1 MKLIIQIPCLNEEES
16 LPKTLADLPKS
27 IDGIDI
33 IETLVINDG
42 STDRTVEVA
51 EQCSVNHIVSFTKQK
66 GLARAF
72 SAGLDAALKAGADII
87 VNTDADGQYRGE
99 DIPRLVKP
107 ILEEQADIVIGNR
120 DIENIKQFSW
130 IKKRLQRIG
139 STVVRHLAGSTIADA
154 TTGFRAYNREAALNL
169 NIISNYTYTLES
181 IIQAE
186 SKDLAI
192 ANITIST
199 NPVKRKSRLFKS
211 IPEYIKHSA
220 ATIIR
225 IYSMF
230 NPFRFFITIGSG
242 IMTVG
247 ILVGSRFLYYYL
259 LGAGEGKIQ
268 SLILAA
274 AFLTIGFQVLI
285 VGLLADLI
293 SANRRLIEDTLLR
306 VKKIELNSKSNSSKI
321 NL

>member
-16 LPKTLADLPKS
+16 LPKTLAALPKH

-42 STDRTVEVA
+42 STDKTVEVA
-51 EQCSVNHIVSFTKQK
+51 KQNGVTHIVSFTKRK

-72 SAGLDAALKAGADII
+72 GAGLDAALKAGADII
-87 VNTDADGQYRGE
+87 VNTDADGQYKGE
-99 DIPRLVKP
+99 DIPRLIRP
-107 ILEEQADIVIGNR
+107 ILDRQVDIVIGNR
-120 DIENIKQFSW
+120 DIDHVRQFSW
-130 IKKRLQRIG
+130 IKKRLQRLG
-139 STVVRHLAGSTIADA
+139 SAIVRHLAHSSIADA
-154 TTGFRAYNREAALNL
+154 TTGFRAYNREAALKL
-169 NIISNYTYTLES
+169 NIISEYTYTLES

-199 NPVKRKSRLFKS
+199 NEVKRKSRLFKS
-211 IPEYIKHSA
+211 IPEYIKRSFV
-220 ATIIR
+220 TIIR

-230 NPFRFFITIGSG
+230 NPFRLFTTIGMGLSAIGILIGCRFVFYYLIGSG
-242 IMTVG
+242 
-247 ILVGSRFLYYYL
+247 S
-259 LGAGEGKIQ
+259 GKVQ

-274 AFLTIGFQVLI
+274 ALLIIGFQVLI

-293 SANRRLIEDTLLR
+293 SANRRLIEDALLR
-306 VKKIELNSKSNSSKI
+306 IKRMELDSK
-321 NL
+321 

>member
-33 IETLVINDG
+33 IETLIINDG
-42 STDRTVEVA
+42 SQDRTVEVA
-51 EQCSVNHIVSFTKQK
+51 EQCSVDYIISFTKQK

-87 VNTDADGQYRGE
+87 VNTDADGQYKGE
-99 DIPRLVKP
+99 DIPRLIKP

-120 DIENIKQFSW
+120 DIENVKQFSW

-139 STVVRHLAGSTIADA
+139 SAVVRHLADSTIVDA

-186 SKDLAI
+186 NKDLAI

-199 NPVKRKSRLFKS
+199 NPVLRKSRPIKIMSQLLFFK
-211 IPEYIKHSA
+211 
-220 ATIIR
+220 
-225 IYSMF
+225 
-230 NPFRFFITIGSG
+230 
-242 IMTVG
+242 
-247 ILVGSRFLYYYL
+247 
-259 LGAGEGKIQ
+259 
-268 SLILAA
+268 
-274 AFLTIGFQVLI
+274 
-285 VGLLADLI
+285 
-293 SANRRLIEDTLLR
+293 
-306 VKKIELNSKSNSSKI
+306 
-321 NL
+321 

>member
-1 MKLIIQIPCLNEEES
+1 MKLIIQIPCLNEEEC
-16 LPKTLADLPKS
+16 LPKTLADLPKE
-27 IDGIDI
+27 IDGINI

-51 EQCSVNHIVSFTKQK
+51 KQCGVNHIISFTKRK

-72 SAGLDAALKAGADII
+72 SAGLDAALKADADII
-87 VNTDADGQYRGE
+87 VNTDADGQYKGD

-107 ILEEQADIVIGNR
+107 ILEEHADIVIGNR
-120 DIENIKQFSW
+120 NIENIKQFSW

-139 STVVRHLAGSTIADA
+139 STVVRHLSGSTIADA

-247 ILVGSRFLYYYL
+247 ILIGSRFLYYYL

-293 SANRRLIEDTLLR
+293 SANRRLIEDALLR
-306 VKKIELNSKSNSSKI
+306 VKKMELSSKGDAH
-321 NL
+321 

>member
-33 IETLVINDG
+33 IETLIINDG

-51 EQCSVNHIVSFTKQK
+51 NQCGVNHIVSFTKRK

-87 VNTDADGQYRGE
+87 VNTDADGQYKGE

-107 ILEEQADIVIGNR
+107 ILKEQADIVIGNR

-130 IKKRLQRIG
+130 IKKRLQRLG
-139 STVVRHLAGSTIADA
+139 SMVVRHLAGSTIADA

-211 IPEYIKHSA
+211 IPEYMKRSA
-220 ATIIR
+220 TTIIR

-230 NPFRFFITIGSG
+230 NPLRFFLTIG
-242 IMTVG
+242 VG
-247 ILVGSRFLYYYL
+247 IASIGILIGSRFIYYYL
-259 LGAGEGKIQ
+259 LGSGEGKIQ

-274 AFLTIGFQVLI
+274 ALLIIGFQVLI

-306 VKKIELNSKSNSSKI
+306 VKRLELSKAEDKNTF
-321 NL
+321 